1 MLANFADA
9 ASLFLNINIY
19 LAIAFG
25 TILGLVFGALPGL
38 TATMGIALLLPLT
51 FGMDPVTGMGMLLGV
66 YCGAISGGSIPAAL
80 LNIPGTPSS
89 VATTLDAFPMARNG
103 EPGRALGLCITA
115 SMIGGMISVVIFAFM
130 SPLIADVALKF
141 SAIEYF
147 ALGLFGLTIIA
158 SVSDKSI
165 IKGIVA
171 GLIGVLI
178 SLIGIDSLTG
188 VVRLT
193 AGIPELIGGVDFMP
207 ALIGLFALSQ
217 IISDVTT
224 LSPQSKV
231 EARVRVNNAY
241 PRIRE
246 TFGLWKI
253 WSSSSLIGALVGA
266 IPGAGGSIASFLA
279 YDQAKRISKT
289 PEKFRSGHNEGI
301 VSCESANNGM
311 TGGALIPM
319 MTLGIPGDASAAILM
334 GGLLIHGLQ
343 PGPMLFEDQANIA
356 YGIIIAFLIANLFM
370 FCFQSIGIKLFV
382 RVLQIPRSYL
392 LPFILVMCILG
403 SYGISGTLSS
413 AWVLLFFGVFGYFL
427 NRYGF
432 SSAPVVLGM
441 ILGYMVESNFR
452 RGMTMHEGD
461 WSVFFTRPISLC
473 FILLSVVSI
482 ALPIYR
488 QYRLARQKRLPDSQA
503 PGENVP

>member
-9 ASLFLNINIY
+9 AGLFFNYQIF

-25 TILGLVFGALPGL
+25 TLLGLVFGSLPGL

-51 FGMDPVTGMGMLLGV
+51 FGMEPVTGIGMLLGV

-103 EPGRALGLCITA
+103 EPGRALGLCIV
-115 SMIGGMISVVIFAFM
+115 SSFIGGLISVAVFAFM
-130 SPLIADVALKF
+130 SPIVADVALKF

-158 SVSDKSI
+158 SVSGDSI
-165 IKGIVA
+165 IKGLVA

-188 VVRLT
+188 MVRLT

-217 IISDVTT
+217 IIRDVTSDDAT
-224 LSPQSKV
+224 LNAEKKV
-231 EARVRVNNAY
+231 RISNAY
-241 PRIRE
+241 PRVRE
-246 TFGLWKI
+246 TLSKWKV
-253 WSSSSLIGALVGA
+253 WLSSSLIGSIVGA

-279 YDQAKRISKT
+279 YDQAKRMSKT
-289 PEKFRSGHNEGI
+289 PEKFGKGTPEG
-301 VSCESANNGM
+301 VVACESANNGM

-334 GGLLIHGLQ
+334 GGLLIQGLQ
-343 PGPMLFEDQANIA
+343 PGPMLFQEQSNIA
-356 YGIIIAFLIANLFM
+356 YGIIIAFLIANIFM
-370 FCFQSIGIKLFV
+370 FSFQSIGIKLFV

-392 LPFILVMCILG
+392 MPFIMVMCILG

-413 AWVLLFFGVFGYFL
+413 AWILLFFGVFGYFL
-427 NRYGF
+427 NRFGF
-432 SSAPVVLGM
+432 SAAPVVLGM

-452 RGMTMHEGD
+452 RGMTMFEGD
-461 WSVFFTRPISLC
+461 WTVFFSRPISLT
-473 FILLSVVSI
+473 FLILSALSI
-482 ALPIYR
+482 GLPLYQRYR
-488 QYRLARQKRLPDSQA
+488 KAKKQRELKAKEA
-503 PGENVP
+503 